1 MTEETE
7 KQMEVTEQM
16 DASIV
21 KQPGLRVVTKTVRG
35 DWQTLS
41 DAATKQKVGRSLSS
55 GGDVSFKGLEGKV
68 SSVQCVRVLGGGLA
82 DYTVNTSEYE
92 GVAVLELDFMKVQ
105 KPIRSW
111 HEDLE
116 GDKKPDLTKLR
127 A

>member
-7 KQMEVTEQM
+7 KQMEVTEQVY
-16 DASIV
+16 ASIV

-41 DAATKQKVGRSLSS
+41 DATTKQKVGRSLSS
-55 GGDVSFKGLEGKV
+55 GGDVNFKGLEGKV
-68 SSVQCVRVLGGGLA
+68 SSVQCVRVLGGLA